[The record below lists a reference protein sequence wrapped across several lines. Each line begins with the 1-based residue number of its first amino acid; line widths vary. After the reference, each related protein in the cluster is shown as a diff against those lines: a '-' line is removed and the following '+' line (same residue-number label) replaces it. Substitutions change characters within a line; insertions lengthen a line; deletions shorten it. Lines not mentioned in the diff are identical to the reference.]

1 MPAAT
6 VATAKPRIVFVNT
19 LAFLFFR
26 RHASTLACANGL
38 HHSVIIPSFCRNT
51 AAELVQYFRLL
62 KSLMTKGSPRLKKI
76 LFITGSINQTSQ
88 MHQIAS
94 ELGDYDCYFSQLYST
109 NPVIKSAVRSGL
121 LEGTVM
127 GNKLRTVAEDY
138 LRQHNLRNDYAASV
152 YKNQYD
158 LAVFCTDMVV
168 DKRLRKLKTVWV
180 QEGMTDPVTTLGR
193 LVHRLG
199 LPSYLGGNTAFNG
212 CSNIADIYCAA
223 SEGYKKQFAEN
234 GTDARKIF
242 VTGIPNYDNIETA
255 RANDFPH
262 SGYVLVA
269 TSDIREA
276 YNRDN
281 REAFIAQCVKIAAG
295 RPLIF
300 KLHPNEI
307 KERAIAEIKKFA
319 PADTLIFTE
328 GNTAHM
334 IANCEELIT
343 QYSTVVY
350 TGIVLGKRVHS
361 YFDLGELY
369 GRVPLQNGGHSAAAI
384 AQIIRDYI
392 EYAGPKSEF
401 TKAYQTAQ
409 TEYA

>member
-1 MPAAT
+1 
-6 VATAKPRIVFVNT
+6 
-19 LAFLFFR
+19 
-26 RHASTLACANGL
+26 
-38 HHSVIIPSFCRNT
+38 
-51 AAELVQYFRLL
+51 
-62 KSLMTKGSPRLKKI
+62 MTHNSPRLKKI

-109 NPVIKSAVRSGL
+109 NPMIKAAIKSGW

-127 GNKLRTVAEDY
+127 GKKLRTIAENY
-138 LRQHNLRNDYAASV
+138 LQEHNLRNDYAASV
-152 YKNQYD
+152 YNNQYS
-158 LAVFCTDMVV
+158 LVVLCTDMIV
-168 DKRLRKLKTVWV
+168 DKALRKHKTVWV
-180 QEGMTDPVTTLGR
+180 QEGMTDPVTTLGKI
-193 LVHRLG
+193 VHRLR

-234 GTDARKIF
+234 GTDAHKIF

-255 RANDFPH
+255 RYNEFPH
-262 SGYVLVA
+262 HGYVLVA

-281 REAFIAQCVKIAAG
+281 REAFIAHCIKIAAG

-319 PADTLIFTE
+319 PVDTLIYSD
-328 GNTAHM
+328 GNTSHM

-369 GRVPLQNGGHSAAAI
+369 QRVPLQNGGQSAANI
-384 AQIIRDYI
+384 AQIIRDYS
-392 EYAGPKSEF
+392 EYTGPNKEF
-401 TKAYQTAQ
+401 AKAYQTPQ